1 MRSSKPLA
9 LLALTRYTCHV
20 DFFLAHVISVNSV
33 TQVKGDTMRKTLK
46 LGLYL
51 IPLPV
56 IAAAVIATIVL
67 TLGTATKVSASST
80 MHSTHHSAPRVRL
93 AQHGR
98 NSTSTN
104 WSGYA
109 TTGSTYTDVKGTW
122 TEPTASCTAGQTA
135 YSSFWVGIDGDT
147 TNSVEQTG
155 TDADCSSG
163 TPTYYAWYE
172 MYPKFPVNLSN
183 PVSPGDSLTAEVSTN
198 GSGSF
203 TLTIKDTTKG
213 WTFTTNQRSKKA
225 KLGSAEWIA
234 EAPSGSGGVLPLANF
249 GTVSFTSCTANG
261 AAIGGNPN
269 VDEIVMQTSG
279 GVVKAQPSGLT
290 NGSSFTVAWK
300 HS

>member
-1 MRSSKPLA
+1 
-9 LLALTRYTCHV
+9 
-20 DFFLAHVISVNSV
+20 
-33 TQVKGDTMRKTLK
+33 MRKSLK
-46 LGLYL
+46 LGLAL
-51 IPLPV
+51 IPIPV
-56 IAAAVIATIVL
+56 IAVAIIATLVL
-67 TLGTATKVSASST
+67 TLGTANKVTAAPV
-80 MHSTHHSAPRVRL
+80 THHTAPRIRL
-93 AQHGR
+93 AHHGS
-98 NSTSTN
+98 NSVSTN

-109 TTGSTYTDVKGTW
+109 TTGSKYTDVQGTW
-122 TEPTASCTAGQTA
+122 KEPTASCSAGQTA

-147 TNSVEQTG
+147 TNTVEQTG

-183 PVSPGDSLTAEVSTN
+183 PVSPGDTLTAEVSTN

-213 WTFTTNQRSKKA
+213 WTFTTNQTGKKD

-249 GTVSFTSCTANG
+249 GTVSFSSCTANG
-261 AAIGGNPN
+261 VAISSNPN
-269 VDEIVMQTSG
+269 VDEIVMETSG
-279 GVVKAQPSGLT
+279 GVVKAQPSGLSGGT
-290 NGSSFTVAWK
+290 SFSVAWK